1 MPKPSPPT
9 PAESDPVFY
18 YAADYILL
26 PPYHP
31 PRRRRCLLLS
41 AAAAFL
47 LLASSAYLLWPSD
60 PDLAV
65 ARLRIDRLRVSPDP
79 VSLDVVVDLT
89 VRVRNRAFYSLDYR
103 SLVVSIAYRGH
114 HLGSVSSADGR
125 VRARSA
131 SYVDATLRLDGVQ
144 VLHDALYLIQ
154 DIARGVIPFDAITV
168 VEGELGFFAFHIPIE
183 VWCSSSVYVHSEVPD
198 FSTFVF

>member
-1 MPKPSPPT
+1 MPKPSPPP

-31 PRRRRCLLLS
+31 PRRRRRRCLLLS
-41 AAAAFL
+41 AAALL
-47 LLASSAYLLWPSD
+47 LLAASAYLLWPSD

-65 ARLRIDRLRVSPDP
+65 ARLRLDRLRVSPDP

-89 VRVRNRAFYSLDYR
+89 VRIRNRSFYSLDYR
-103 SLVVSIAYRGH
+103 SLVVSIAYRGRP
-114 HLGSVSSADGR
+114 LGSVSSADGR

-144 VLHDALYLIQ
+144 VLYDALYLIQ
-154 DIARGVIPFDAITV
+154 DIARGVIPFDTITV

-183 VWCSSSVYVHSEVPD
+183 VWCS
-198 FSTFVF
+198 